1 MPVSWRVSFWKLR
14 SNIQAFTWFY
24 AGWEIWIQFQIWI
37 FCMWISSFPVL
48 TVEESP
54 FPQWIF
60 LLYLPTIRCCV
71 HSLLGSL
78 LYSVDLYV
86 FVLLQCYFC
95 YYSSAVYFKIKHCD
109 TSRIALFVQ
118 VCFVYL
124 ESFVLPYEFY
134 KFFPSF
140 MKNVFETLIGITLN
154 L

>member
-54 FPQWIF
+54 LPQWIF

-95 YYSSAVYFKIKHCD
+95 YYSSAVYFKISIVISPGLLFLFKF
-109 TSRIALFVQ
+109 ALSIWNLL
-118 VCFVYL
+118 CFL
-124 ESFVLPYEFY
+124 MNFISFFLVSWKMSL
-134 KFFPSF
+134 KRW
-140 MKNVFETLIGITLN
+140 
-154 L
+154 